1 MKYRT
6 SENPSNLGTKQM
18 RQIIL
23 VFFAFIVAS
32 HTYSQSADSIIVV
45 KSPASRLSGLIDI
58 QDLVNEGYNF
68 WEDEFKGHWAGIEL
82 GINAF
87 ANPDYSSYPAEQN
100 NFLQNTPILSNT
112 LNLNLLQYSM
122 GLQQTRS
129 TIGLVTGIGISF
141 QAYRIDENT
150 TVLLDENQTVQP
162 EYIYLSASQKSK
174 FAMVNLEVPL
184 LIEFQIPIRNYAN
197 RLYFSTGVTGAR
209 RLETHTKIKYENNG
223 NNEKLKSPGHYS
235 VRDYKVAATI
245 RVGYRLVNLFASY
258 DLVTLFDDKKGPV
271 LYPYTVGIRL
281 ISF

>member
-1 MKYRT
+1 
-6 SENPSNLGTKQM
+6 M
-18 RQIIL
+18 RRILL
-23 VFFAFIVAS
+23 VFFAILATS
-32 HTYSQSADSIIVV
+32 YTYSQSADSIIVL

-58 QDLVNEGYNF
+58 QDLVNQGYNF

-82 GINAF
+82 GLNSF

-100 NFLQNTPILSNT
+100 KFLQNTALLSNT

-141 QAYRIDENT
+141 QAYRIDDNT
-150 TVLLDENQTVQP
+150 SIVLDENQKVQP
-162 EYIYLSASQKSK
+162 KYIYLSSTQKSK

-184 LIEFQIPIRNYAN
+184 LVEFQVPIRNYAN
-197 RLYFSTGVTGAR
+197 RLYFSTGVIGSR
-209 RLETHTKIKYENNG
+209 RLESHTKIKYENARK
-223 NNEKLKSPGHYS
+223 NEKLKSPCNYS